1 MQWAHRELGG
11 SPIAA
16 FIRFL
21 KNKVPHVIA
30 TSFRPP
36 SLPALPSP
44 SPHYLETVLPPS
56 GCLIWAKSGCG
67 WLQAAHLSVDRVRPA
82 PSLVWA
88 SAGDSGVEEESSAPA
103 WLSQRPT
110 PGSHF
115 AGGEPWA
122 CFAGCDVSVGNWYVC
137 VCMCAKANIKM
148 FGECFRKIAR
158 SRLPSFA
165 YMYIFFFLFCCV
177 RV

>member
-1 MQWAHRELGG
+1 MSFPGRAGIGVSVTGPRNLCLTSQVVLMQWARRELGD

-30 TSFRPP
+30 TSFPSP
-36 SLPALPSP
+36 SLPPHPA
-44 SPHYLETVLPPS
+44 PHYLETVLPPS

-88 SAGDSGVEEESSAPA
+88 SAGDSGVKEGSSAPA

-110 PGSHF
+110 PSSHF
-115 AGGEPWA
+115 AGEEPWA

-137 VCMCAKANIKM
+137 V
-148 FGECFRKIAR
+148 
-158 SRLPSFA
+158 
-165 YMYIFFFLFCCV
+165 
-177 RV
+177 RVCKSKHQNVWGVF